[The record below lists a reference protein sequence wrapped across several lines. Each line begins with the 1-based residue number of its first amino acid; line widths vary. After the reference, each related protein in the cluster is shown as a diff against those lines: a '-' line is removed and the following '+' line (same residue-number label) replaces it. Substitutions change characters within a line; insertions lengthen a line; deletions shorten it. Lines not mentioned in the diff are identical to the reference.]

1 MINRP
6 TTRTPAVGAAATIVA
21 VLIVAGLTACGD
33 TADTATS
40 PSTDPPVATTIESSV
55 PSRSAAQ
62 VAHAYWEAIA
72 ASDLDA
78 ALALIDPGI
87 PSEDSVKPAGRGRT
101 LAELMD
107 WYDANGWEYEVG
119 DCTDVGDGAAECE
132 VVVRTAWSDALGTAP
147 VATPNRVDVSDEGVI
162 RLRGLSDDCCP
173 GFAEFNSWV
182 TEMYPD
188 DAVAMWNGPE
198 MNPEIMRLFEV
209 NTARFVDAHQ
219 NQ

>member
-1 MINRP
+1 MTNRP
-6 TTRTPAVGAAATIVA
+6 TRRTPAAGAATIVA
-21 VLIVAGLTACGD
+21 VLIGAGLAACGD
-33 TADTATS
+33 AADTATS
-40 PSTDPPVATTIESSV
+40 PSTDPPAATTTEPSV
-55 PSRSAAQ
+55 PSPSAAQ

-72 ASDLDA
+72 GSDLDA
-78 ALALIDPGI
+78 AVALIDPAI
-87 PSEDSVKPAGRGRT
+87 SNDASVKPAGRGRT

-107 WYDANGWEYEVG
+107 WYDANGWEWEVG
-119 DCTDVGDGAAECE
+119 DCTDRDDGDVDCD
-132 VVVRTAWSDALGTAP
+132 VVVRTAWSDALGMTP
-147 VATPNRVDVSDEGVI
+147 SATQYRVSVSDEGVI
-162 RLRGLSDDCCP
+162 RLRGLGEDCCP
-173 GFAEFNSWV
+173 GIDEFTRWV